1 MAIEYQQQQINLT
14 LAQDVAEAK
23 TQLLLQGEALNALER
38 LCETMLGRLIDANVI
53 EPEDP
58 MIQEFR
64 SQVAELR
71 KAGWA
76 KARAKPVS
84 RGVACPGCKAV
95 LKNVRGA
102 SGDRCDW
109 CGWEF

>member
-23 TQLLLQGEALNALER
+23 TQLLLQGEALNALEK

-53 EPEDP
+53 GPEDP
-58 MIQEFR
+58 MIPEFR
-64 SQVAELR
+64 TQVAELR
-71 KAGWA
+71 RAGWS
-76 KARAKPVS
+76 KARPKPQT
-84 RGVACPGCKAV
+84 RGVTCPGCDAV
-95 LKNVRGA
+95 LKNVKGA

-109 CGWEF
+109 CGHEF